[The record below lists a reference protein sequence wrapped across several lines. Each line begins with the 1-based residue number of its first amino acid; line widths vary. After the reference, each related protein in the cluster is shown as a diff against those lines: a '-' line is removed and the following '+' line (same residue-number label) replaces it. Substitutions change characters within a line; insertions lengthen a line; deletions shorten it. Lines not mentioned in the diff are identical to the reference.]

1 MSTQESCPIPPN
13 DTLFQ
18 AYHDNEWGMPV
29 IDDTKLFEK
38 VCLEGFQ
45 SGLSWKTIL
54 HRRENFRSAFEGF
67 DIPTVAKYSQAD
79 LSRLMSDTGIIRN
92 RRKIESAVNNAN
104 RAIELQAEFG
114 SLRSF
119 FWSFEPLKAD
129 RPQSLT
135 LAWLKDNPTS
145 PASVL
150 MSKSLKMRGWSYVGP
165 TTLYALMQA
174 LGMVNDHVQGCPARE
189 IVEKARGNLVRQD
202 THHD

>member
-1 MSTQESCPIPPN
+1 
-13 DTLFQ
+13 
-18 AYHDNEWGMPV
+18 MPV

-54 HRRENFRSAFEGF
+54 HRREHFRLAFEGF
-67 DIPTVAKYSQAD
+67 DIPTVAKYSEIDVAKLMKD
-79 LSRLMSDTGIIRN
+79 SRIIRN
-92 RRKIESAVNNAN
+92 RRKIESTVNNAN

-114 SLRSF
+114 SLRRF
-119 FWSFEPLKAD
+119 FWNFEPLKAN
-129 RPQSLT
+129 RPEKLS

-145 PASVL
+145 PESVL
-150 MSKSLKMRGWSYVGP
+150 MSKTLKKRGWSYVGP

-174 LGMVNDHVQGCPARE
+174 LGMVNDHVHDCPTRE
-189 IVEKARGNLVRQD
+189 IVEKARDNLVRLD